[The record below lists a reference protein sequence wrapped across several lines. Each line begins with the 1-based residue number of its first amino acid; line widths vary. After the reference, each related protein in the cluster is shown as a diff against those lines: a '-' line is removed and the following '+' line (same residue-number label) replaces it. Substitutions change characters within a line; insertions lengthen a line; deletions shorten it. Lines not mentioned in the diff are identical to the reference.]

1 MRMGHGRCH
10 DSWAVCRRRNMDI
23 AYARAGHGEPL
34 VLLHALGAD
43 RHSWDPV
50 LDGLTD
56 SFDVIAIDR
65 PGFGESP
72 PLSGEPSPAALARRI
87 AEFLTSIGVTRPHLV
102 GNSLGGWIGLEL
114 AAIQPVASLT
124 LLAPAG
130 LWRGRTPLYDRVTLR
145 ITRWLTSRAGGLLSW
160 SVRYR
165 PFRVLILGQT
175 HGRPGRVT
183 PDYARAAIRSL
194 GTSPGFDDTL
204 AATRD
209 RHYAAT
215 TPLGAPVTVA
225 YGSRDLVILKGARR
239 LDELPSDT
247 RLIRLP
253 GCGHLSMSDDP
264 AAVIGLITAATAPNP
279 AVRRTSR
286 Q

>member
-1 MRMGHGRCH
+1 
-10 DSWAVCRRRNMDI
+10 MDI
-23 AYARAGHGEPL
+23 AYARAGHGDPL

-56 SFDVIAIDR
+56 SFDVIAIDL

-72 PLSGEPSPAALARRI
+72 TMTGEPSPAALARRI
-87 AEFLTSIGVTRPHLV
+87 GDFLTTIGVTRPHVV
-102 GNSLGGWIGLEL
+102 GNSLGGWIALEL
-114 AAIQPVASLT
+114 APIQPVASLT

-130 LWRGRTPLYDRVTLR
+130 LWPGRTPLYDRVSLR

-160 SVRYR
+160 LVRYR
-165 PFRVLILGQT
+165 PFRALILGQT
-175 HGRPGRVT
+175 HGRPGSAT
-183 PDYARAAIRSL
+183 PDYARAAVRTL

-209 RHYAAT
+209 RHYSAT
-215 TPLGAPVTVA
+215 TPLDVPVTVA
-225 YGSRDLVILKGARR
+225 YGSRDRVILNGSRR

-264 AAVIGLITAATAPNP
+264 AAVVGVITAATATDP
-279 AVRRTSR
+279 AVRSTGR
-286 Q
+286 

>member
-1 MRMGHGRCH
+1 
-10 DSWAVCRRRNMDI
+10 MDI
-23 AYARAGHGEPL
+23 AYARAGHGDPL

-56 SFDVIAIDR
+56 AFDVIALDL

-72 PLSGEPSPAALARRI
+72 PMIGEPSPAALARRV
-87 AEFLTSIGVTRPHLV
+87 AEFLTTIGVTRPHVV
-102 GNSLGGWIGLEL
+102 GNSLGGWIALEL

-130 LWRGRTPLYDRVTLR
+130 LWPGRTPLYDRVSLR
-145 ITRWLTSRAGGLLSW
+145 ITRWLTSHAGGLLSW
-160 SVRYR
+160 LVRYR
-165 PFRVLILGQT
+165 PFRALVLGQI

-183 PDYARAAIRSL
+183 PDYARAAIRTL
-194 GTSPGFDDTL
+194 GTSPGFDAAL

-209 RHYAAT
+209 RHYSAT
-215 TPLGAPVTVA
+215 TPLDPPVTVA
-225 YGSRDLVILKGARR
+225 YGSRDRIILKGSRR
-239 LDELPSDT
+239 LDELPSGT

-253 GCGHLSMSDDP
+253 GCGHLPMADDP
-264 AAVIGLITAATAPNP
+264 AAVVGVIIAATSTNP
-279 AVRRTSR
+279 AVQEMGR
-286 Q
+286 